1 MRLFFRAGIAS
12 ACLLVPQQLAAQQA
26 SGADANDAFGRL
38 VGLESIGLYDEGQVR
53 GFNLENAGNY
63 RIEGHYFARAISPF
77 FLLREATTVR
87 IGVNALRYDFPAPS
101 GVIEFDL
108 RRVPEGS
115 SVTVESGR
123 RAYNGPFVD
132 IVGST
137 RRPGGNLGV
146 LVATELAPWQRYANG
161 ASGEI
166 YAIGSVVR
174 WEPAPSV
181 NIAAFGNFTNWKADP
196 DTGFLPSGEFLPP
209 RVKRGDL
216 RSQSWAEYREERR
229 NLGLFGDA
237 GLGSNWKLSGGIF
250 YSADRLPRYDFNLLE
265 IKNPAGDY
273 HAQTF
278 VSPPQSVASKSGS
291 LFLEHEWTSGPLTHR
306 IVGTVRARDT
316 LNRNTPTFQFD
327 IGDSNLGLPLPQI
340 PRPDFTIS
348 DEKSVDR
355 TRQLTLGAGY
365 RVGIGRSVELRGDVQ
380 KTDYSR
386 THRDADGTVSHGSSR
401 PWLYSASALVGV
413 TRKLVVF
420 GSYSRGLEESGI
432 APVSSVNRGQVLPA
446 VLATQREIGARYS
459 FGSALSLIAGAF
471 DTRKATPGTGPDGRY
486 DLVGEVR
493 HRGLEA
499 SLAGALTP
507 RLNVVAGLMI
517 LDATLSGPLID
528 ARVIGRHPVA
538 TPDHVALVNVNWQPQ
553 GLKGLTL
560 DATLNQ
566 LGRAYISSS
575 NVTKSDLQTTVDVGA
590 RYNFAVG
597 RVPLSIRARVL
608 NLTNR
613 FYWQPG
619 SSGTLYP
626 SNPRD
631 FDLSVSAT
639 F

>member
-1 MRLFFRAGIAS
+1 MRLLFRAGITS
-12 ACLLVPQQLAAQQA
+12 ACLLLPQELAAQQA

-115 SVTVESGR
+115 SFTIETGR
-123 RAYNGPFVD
+123 RANNGPFAD

-137 RRPGGNLGV
+137 RKPGRNLGV
-146 LVATELAPWQRYANG
+146 LVAAEVAPWQHYANG
-161 ASGEI
+161 ASGDV
-166 YAIGSVVR
+166 YAIGGVVR

-181 NIAAFGNFTNWKADP
+181 NIAAFGNVTNWKADP
-196 DTGFLPSGEFLPP
+196 DTGFAPDGEFLPP
-209 RVKRGDL
+209 RVKRGVL
-216 RSQSWAEYREERR
+216 RSQSWARYSEKRR
-229 NLGLFGDA
+229 NLGAFGDA
-237 GLGSNWKLSGGIF
+237 DLGSNWKLSWGAF
-250 YSADRLPRYDFNLLE
+250 YSADRWPRFDFNLLE
-265 IKNPAGDY
+265 IKNQAGDY

-278 VSPPQSVASKSGS
+278 VSPPQSVAAKSGS
-291 LFLEHEWTSGPLTHR
+291 LSLAHEWTSGILTHR
-306 IVGTVRARDT
+306 MVGTVRARDT

-327 IGDSNLGLPLPQI
+327 IGDSNLGLPFPQI

-348 DEKSVDR
+348 DELSVDR

-365 RVGIGRSVELRGDVQ
+365 RVGIGKSVELRGDVQ

-386 THRDADGTVSHGSSR
+386 THRNGDGPVSHGSSR
-401 PWLYSASALVGV
+401 PWLYSASALVGI
-413 TRKLVVF
+413 TPRLVVF
-420 GSYSRGLEESGI
+420 GSYSRGLEESGV
-432 APVSSVNRGQVLPA
+432 APVSTVNRGEVLPA
-446 VLATQREIGARYS
+446 VIATQREIGARYS
-459 FGSALSLIAGAF
+459 FGPALSLIAGAF

-517 LDATLSGPLID
+517 LDAKLVGPLVNSK
-528 ARVIGRHPVA
+528 VIGSHPVA
-538 TPDHVALVNVNWQPQ
+538 TPDHVALMNVNWQPK
-553 GLKGLTL
+553 GLKGLAL

-575 NVTKSDLQTTVDVGA
+575 NITKSDLQTTVDVGA
-590 RYNFAVG
+590 RYSFAVG
-597 RVPLSIRARVL
+597 RVPLSLRARIL

-613 FYWQPG
+613 FYWQPS